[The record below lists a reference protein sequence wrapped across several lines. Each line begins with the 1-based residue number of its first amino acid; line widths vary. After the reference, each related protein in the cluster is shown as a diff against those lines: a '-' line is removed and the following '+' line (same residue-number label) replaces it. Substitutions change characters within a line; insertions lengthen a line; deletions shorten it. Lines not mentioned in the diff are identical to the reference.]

1 MDNNNIER
9 ELDWDSEINKESEF
23 TLLPEG
29 DYNFTVVSFERARHQ
44 GSAKLP
50 PCNKAIVKI
59 KIDGG
64 ELGST
69 TIQHNLFLHT
79 KCEGMLSEFFIALG
93 LKKHGEKLAMN
104 WNAVQGKTGRCK
116 VYIHEMMAQRGS
128 QTRSNASLNLLSSPH
143 PLHRRG
149 RQEIKVVGNGTAP
162 ISAGGKGFCFS

>member
-1 MDNNNIER
+1 MDNYNIER

-104 WNAVQGKTGRCK
+104 WNAVRGKTGRCK
-116 VYIHEMMAQRGS
+116 VYIDTYTRNDGTEGQSNKIKRFLEPAQQS
-128 QTRSNASLNLLSSPH
+128 APAAPSWKT
-143 PLHRRG
+143 
-149 RQEIKVVGNGTAP
+149 GNK
-162 ISAGGKGFCFS
+162 GGW

>member
-1 MDNNNIER
+1 MDNNTVDR
-9 ELDWDSEINKESEF
+9 ELGWDEEINKESEF

-29 DYNFTVVSFERARHQ
+29 DYDFSIVSFERGRHP

-64 ELGST
+64 ELGNT

-79 KCEGMLSEFFIALG
+79 KCEGMLSEFFIAIG

-104 WNAVQGKTGRCK
+104 WNVVPGKTGRCK
-116 VYIHEMMAQRGS
+116 VYIDKYTRNDGTQGQSNKIRRFLEPTQAQPS
-128 QTRSNASLNLLSSPH
+128 AQTSTPSWGA
-143 PLHRRG
+143 
-149 RQEIKVVGNGTAP
+149 GNK
-162 ISAGGKGFCFS
+162 GGW

>member
-1 MDNNNIER
+1 MDNNTVER
-9 ELDWDSEINKESEF
+9 ELGWDEEINKESEF

-29 DYNFTVVSFERARHQ
+29 DYDFSIVSFERGRHQ

-79 KCEGMLSEFFIALG
+79 KCEGMLSEFFIAIG
-93 LKKHGEKLAMN
+93 LKKHGEKFAMN
-104 WNAVQGKTGRCK
+104 WNAVPRKTGRCK
-116 VYIHEMMAQRGS
+116 VYIDKYTRNDGTQGQSNKIRRFLEPSPAAQPA
-128 QTRSNASLNLLSSPH
+128 QASTPSW
-143 PLHRRG
+143 G
-149 RQEIKVVGNGTAP
+149 AGNK
-162 ISAGGKGFCFS
+162 GGW

>member
-1 MDNNNIER
+1 MDNNTVER
-9 ELDWDSEINKESEF
+9 ELGWDEEINKESEF

-29 DYNFTVVSFERARHQ
+29 DYDFSIVSFERGRHQ

-79 KCEGMLSEFFIALG
+79 KCEGMLSEFFIAIG

-104 WNAVQGKTGRCK
+104 WNAVPGKTGRCK
-116 VYIHEMMAQRGS
+116 VYIDKYTRNDGTQGQSNKIRRFLEPTQPQPSAQTSTPSWGS
-128 QTRSNASLNLLSSPH
+128 
-143 PLHRRG
+143 
-149 RQEIKVVGNGTAP
+149 GNK
-162 ISAGGKGFCFS
+162 GGW